1 MRIELARMCK
11 GMWRKRG
18 GAGEE
23 MEHAREKRRG
33 REWNGVERREWRRR
47 VVSAWNGVEQC
58 EHTRRWSEAS
68 SAGASCAVPSR
79 KARARVRR
87 SGVRRKYRHPLRVKR
102 VLRIGRLKGALVRIL
117 FYARNNTIPLI
128 RR

>member
-1 MRIELARMCK
+1 MRIELVRRCK

-33 REWNGVERREWRRR
+33 REWNGVERW
-47 VVSAWNGVEQC
+47 
-58 EHTRRWSEAS
+58 EHTRRWNEAS
-68 SAGASCAVPSR
+68 GAGASCAVTSR

-87 SGVRRKYRHPLRVKR
+87 SGVRRKYRRPLRVKR
-102 VLRIGRLKGALVRIL
+102 VLRIGRLKGALVGIL
-117 FYARNNTIPLI
+117 LHTLNNTIPLI